1 MTSVWSIKGLRRLS
15 HYSYLTLPNLFTS
28 KCCSSSYLCQWM
40 QHFLKCLRKIW
51 ITKLDRLLPCNVSG
65 LESGQQ
71 PCYFKETAMQKYTG
85 ETLCKKITASNFWK
99 YAYLTCLGWKPDP
112 TPVVLDLVD
121 VKKLTYRS
129 NKKWS
134 LYLIKKN
141 LIHIQWGLVYNL
153 LRPVFSESLT
163 QIYWDMWLLA
173 YYITIFY
180 LYNI

>member
-1 MTSVWSIKGLRRLS
+1 
-15 HYSYLTLPNLFTS
+15 
-28 KCCSSSYLCQWM
+28 M
-40 QHFLKCLRKIW
+40 QYFLKCLRKIW

-71 PCYFKETAMQKYTG
+71 PRYFMETAVQKYTG
-85 ETLCKKITASNFWK
+85 ETLFKTITASNFWK

-112 TPVVLDLVD
+112 TPVVLDLVN

-173 YYITIFY
+173 YYIIIYY
-180 LYNI
+180 LYNILIFSNSSLTKPDTVTQHLFGVWNMMQWFCSWLCCSDY